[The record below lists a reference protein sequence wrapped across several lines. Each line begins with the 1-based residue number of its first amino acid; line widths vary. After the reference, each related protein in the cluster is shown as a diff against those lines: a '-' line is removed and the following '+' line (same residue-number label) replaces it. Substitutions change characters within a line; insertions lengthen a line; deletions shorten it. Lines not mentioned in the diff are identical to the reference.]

1 MRNLRVVVSY
11 DGTRYYGFQT
21 QPGGNTIQDVI
32 QDTIKK
38 LSGEEVHIIG
48 SGRTDAGVHARGQVF
63 NFHTAAAI
71 PVERWAIALNTRL
84 PTDIVI
90 RSVDEVEPEFHS
102 SYSAKRKTYR
112 YSIDMNKFPDVFE
125 RRYRFHHPTP
135 LCVDGMRKGLAALV
149 GTHDFSSFTSR
160 RSTKTTHIR
169 TVFEARID
177 EQDGK
182 LDLFIS
188 GGGFLYNMVRVI
200 TGTLL
205 LVGEGKLTADDVS
218 VILEA
223 RDRSA
228 AGPTAMAHG
237 LNLWEVEYLE

>member
-21 QPGGNTIQDVI
+21 QPGGNTIQDII

-38 LSGEEVHIIG
+38 LSGEDVRIIG

-63 NFHTAAAI
+63 NFHTDAAI

-84 PTDIVI
+84 PSDIVI
-90 RSVDEVEPEFHS
+90 RSVDEVDPDFHS

-112 YSIDMNKFPDVFE
+112 YSIDTNKFPDVFE

-135 LCVDGMRKGLAALV
+135 LCVEEMRKGLALLV
-149 GTHDFSSFTSR
+149 GEHDFSSFTSR
-160 RSTKTTHIR
+160 RSTKTSHVR
-169 TVFEARID
+169 TVYEARID
-177 EQDGK
+177 AVDGK

-188 GGGFLYNMVRVI
+188 GSGFLYNMVRVI

-205 LVGEGKLTADDVS
+205 LVGEGKLQAGHIQT
-218 VILEA
+218 ILEA

-228 AGPTAMAHG
+228 AGPTAMAYG

>member
-21 QPGGNTIQDVI
+21 QPGGNTIQDII

-38 LSGEEVHIIG
+38 LSGEDVRIIG

-63 NFHTAAAI
+63 NFHTDAAI

-84 PTDIVI
+84 PSDIVI
-90 RSVDEVEPEFHS
+90 RCVDEVEPEFHS

-112 YSIDMNKFPDVFE
+112 YSIDTNKFPDVFE

-135 LCVDGMRKGLAALV
+135 LSVEEMRKGLAFLV
-149 GTHDFSSFTSR
+149 GEHDFSSFTSR
-160 RSTKTTHIR
+160 RSTKTSHVR
-169 TVFEARID
+169 TVYEARID
-177 EQDGK
+177 ASDGK

-188 GGGFLYNMVRVI
+188 GSGFLYNMVRVI

-205 LVGEGKLTADDVS
+205 LVGEGKLQAGQVQD
-218 VILEA
+218 ILEA
-223 RDRSA
+223 QDRSA
-228 AGPTAMAHG
+228 AGPTAMAYG
-237 LNLWEVEYLE
+237 LNLWEVEYLA